1 MKSSRS
7 DSRSDRSSSRSSS
20 RRGAMLPMALF
31 QLFLTSVL
39 LTIGGVCLH
48 TALRSDR
55 SERQS
60 VLLLRTLVRLEQ
72 QLRADERDSRTVI
85 VQSPTELVFRN
96 LSDQRELVTW
106 RTASGS
112 VERLEGDLSSPNGR
126 ESYIFPAGYS
136 VEFAEASGWVVV
148 RIREGLPLVKYRES
162 GSGGLSRN
170 SAVVPRVLPSAAD
183 GDVGRRAIEVR
194 LRSGRGGVE

>member
-1 MKSSRS
+1 MRSGSRS
-7 DSRSDRSSSRSSS
+7 NGRSRS

-31 QLFLTSVL
+31 QMFLMSVL

-55 SERQS
+55 AERQS
-60 VLLLRTLVRLEQ
+60 VLLLRTLTRLEQ

-85 VQSPTELVFRN
+85 VQSPTELVFN
-96 LSDQRELVTW
+96 DLTDQRGLVTW
-106 RTASGS
+106 RTERGFM
-112 VERLEGDLSSPNGR
+112 ERLEGALSSPNGR
-126 ESYIFPAGYS
+126 ESYTFPAGYS
-136 VEFAEASGWVVV
+136 VEFADESGWAVV

-170 SAVVPRVLPSAAD
+170 SAAVPRVLPSAAD
-183 GDVGRRAIEVR
+183 GDVGGRAIEIR
-194 LRSGRGGVE
+194 LRSGRGGVK

>member
-1 MKSSRS
+1 
-7 DSRSDRSSSRSSS
+7 
-20 RRGAMLPMALF
+20 MLPMALF

-60 VLLLRTLVRLEQ
+60 ILLLRTLVRLEQ

-85 VQSPTELVFRN
+85 VQSPTELVFSD

-126 ESYIFPAGYS
+126 ES
-136 VEFAEASGWVVV
+136 
-148 RIREGLPLVKYRES
+148 
-162 GSGGLSRN
+162 
-170 SAVVPRVLPSAAD
+170 
-183 GDVGRRAIEVR
+183 
-194 LRSGRGGVE
+194 